1 MGTCW
6 FVLGGFSRDL
16 LWEGVEEGKLWRSG
30 GAYLEVG
37 RQASL
42 APRKISWGE
51 GVSGVAEGLR
61 VEGGGGEGGRDEV
74 GKGRGIL

>member
-1 MGTCW
+1 
-6 FVLGGFSRDL
+6 
-16 LWEGVEEGKLWRSG
+16 
-30 GAYLEVG
+30 VG

-61 VEGGGGEGGRDEV
+61 AEGGGGIEV